1 MNSVSKTHPAHSI
14 ILALI
19 GLGIWVPVLGVALC
33 LYVLRTASG
42 LGMGGPAVVGT
53 IFSLLSVE
61 LAATVLLLIYAFRA
75 KPWKRVKSIRIVF
88 YVHALGAGVSAVLV
102 LVFAIAMMMSRT
114 DAQ

>member
-1 MNSVSKTHPAHSI
+1 MHNVSKTHPAHYL

-19 GLGIWVPVLGVALC
+19 GLGIWVPVIGVALC
-33 LYVLRTASG
+33 LYVLRSASG

-53 IFSLLSVE
+53 LFSLLSVE

-75 KPWKRVKSIRIVF
+75 KPWRRVKSVRMGF

-102 LVFAIAMMMSRT
+102 LVFVFAVTMSRT
-114 DAQ
+114 GGH